1 MRSRRKLG
9 MSLIELMVALGI
21 LSIIATGMF
30 QVFQEGLR
38 LFRTN
43 QAATDA
49 QSAAIKT
56 LAKMNTELIN
66 ANPDLVEVYSAPSG
80 VVFASPLIENGNAQ
94 FHPVTGAVYWQKYVC
109 YFHVPD
115 LSDPIKGKLYRSE
128 APISDEVGI
137 EPGYSGNSSLSQVE
151 AGMQDTNYF
160 ASATH
165 LDRRLLGASVSGFTV
180 KEFDG
185 SIEDAN
191 GAREAVSLGGAS
203 LTRELSLDILLEAG
217 DRNDRGPDGYFI
229 RVDSRI
235 TPRG

>member
-1 MRSRRKLG
+1 
-9 MSLIELMVALGI
+9 
-21 LSIIATGMF
+21 
-30 QVFQEGLR
+30 
-38 LFRTN
+38 
-43 QAATDA
+43 
-49 QSAAIKT
+49 
-56 LAKMNTELIN
+56 
-66 ANPDLVEVYSAPSG
+66 
-80 VVFASPLIENGNAQ
+80 
-94 FHPVTGAVYWQKYVC
+94 
-109 YFHVPD
+109 
-115 LSDPIKGKLYRSE
+115 
-128 APISDEVGI
+128 
-137 EPGYSGNSSLSQVE
+137 
-151 AGMQDTNYF
+151 MQDTNYF

-185 SIEDAN
+185 NIEDAN